1 MSDWNAEEQAI
12 MALAAAT
19 VREGGHVEFLATLL
33 VQGPL
38 CTRTRAE
45 IIAALGSPQRTPV
58 AVSGSVA
65 PRHGG

>member
-12 MALAAAT
+12 LALAAAT

-38 CTRTRAE
+38 CAHTRAE
-45 IIAALGSPQRTPV
+45 IIAVLGSARRTPV
-58 AVSGSVA
+58 VSGAAA